1 MAIAH
6 DEPDI
11 ILLTEII
18 PKAQKN
24 PIPPAALTVPGYKS
38 YMNFDASDHNLG
50 ECGQRGISIFL
61 KESIKATQVV
71 FHVPSEIEHLFVQ
84 IHLTGPDQLLVGCIY
99 RSPSAHGLSSTLK
112 LVELLKI
119 CSLGKKSHVLVA
131 GDVNFPQIDWVS
143 GFSHAPDGH
152 HTHLFTD
159 CLNECGLTQHVTT
172 ETRFRDGV
180 RPSSLDIILSNEEG
194 LVKNIVYHPPI
205 GNSDHVVIRFSA
217 VCHDPIT
224 ELNAPRLNYHKG
236 DYALLNK
243 RIAESVWEAPDPV
256 NPRLRYESFKSTLAR
271 LSSCCIPKSCP
282 LKETSHL

>member
-24 PIPPAALTVPGYKS
+24 PIPPAALTIPGYKS

-50 ECGQRGISIFL
+50 GCGQRGISIFL

-119 CSLGKKSHVLVA
+119 CSLA
-131 GDVNFPQIDWVS
+131 
-143 GFSHAPDGH
+143 
-152 HTHLFTD
+152 
-159 CLNECGLTQHVTT
+159 
-172 ETRFRDGV
+172 R
-180 RPSSLDIILSNEEG
+180 SLM
-194 LVKNIVYHPPI
+194 
-205 GNSDHVVIRFSA
+205 
-217 VCHDPIT
+217 CW
-224 ELNAPRLNYHKG
+224 
-236 DYALLNK
+236 LLGML
-243 RIAESVWEAPDPV
+243 ISP
-256 NPRLRYESFKSTLAR
+256 KSTGSLGSLMPQMAITHIYLR
-271 LSSCCIPKSCP
+271 TVLMSVG
-282 LKETSHL
+282 SHSISPRKPGLEME